1 MSGERYY
8 SVDCGAHAKRAL
20 VWTVSRR
27 YEGADNVSYVV
38 LQRADDPTI
47 RKTLAASV
55 LGDRKRYQAS

>member
-8 SVDCGAHAKRAL
+8 AVDCITHANRAL

-27 YEGADNVSYVV
+27 YEGSDNVSYVV
-38 LQRADDPTI
+38 LQRTDDPTI

-55 LGDRKRYQAS
+55 LGDRKRYQTS